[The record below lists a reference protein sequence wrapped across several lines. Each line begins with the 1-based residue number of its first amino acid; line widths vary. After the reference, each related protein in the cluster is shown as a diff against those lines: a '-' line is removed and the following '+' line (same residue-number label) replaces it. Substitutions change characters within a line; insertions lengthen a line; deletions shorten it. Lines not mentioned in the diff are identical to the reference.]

1 MIRTALKWLGVV
13 ASPFIMVDVIMLL
26 IALAIFQVV
35 LFFCKSEDTAFWCA
49 DIASGAVVGAMI
61 PFFTGALA
69 PKWKTMTAIVMTTV
83 TAVLMLISGI
93 NALCEPD
100 YSFVTGRLVGIAAN
114 VGTMVAIYKFVKNTK
129 MEDVSGDRGASKSIW
144 QLALSSSLS
153 LVCLVVWAFVIV
165 FLVWACFTSG
175 DVRGK
180 DAFGKIVSMFK
191 RKHTLLLIF
200 IAGFFRVL
208 DAYFKSSIK
217 DIPVLT
223 KAIFLEGDENGNKTS
238 VGLVKC

>member
-1 MIRTALKWLGVV
+1 
-13 ASPFIMVDVIMLL
+13 
-26 IALAIFQVV
+26 
-35 LFFCKSEDTAFWCA
+35 
-49 DIASGAVVGAMI
+49 MI
-61 PFFTGALA
+61 PFFAGALA

-100 YSFVTGRLVGIAAN
+100 YSLVTGRLVGIAAN

-153 LVCLVVWAFVIV
+153 LVCLVVWAFAIV

-191 RKHTLLLIF
+191 RKHALLLIF

-223 KAIFLEGDENGNKTS
+223 KAIFIEGDENGNKTS